1 MARARTHTLTVKHLA
16 VLQWFERCSVTPE
29 RPDGW
34 CSEKRVQHD
43 IRIDGKRI
51 AIGEEF
57 HDLTIKLNERDEPFL
72 IVHPSGKHYRI
83 SDIGRRLARKCSV
96 AERQTERGPVKI
108 VIETK
113 TGRPPIIRSTEYVP
127 TVTEEDDDDIIE
139 AAPPTTS
146 AADAAAPDADPPYQ
160 EPAEVEETDDEQPA
174 ESGHDE
180 INDPQPIRAKTTPPT
195 ISMRAIDTRDAQTRP
210 THAPPKPKPSA
221 AKAPLPRSMP
231 SKPMTIAAPK
241 PPPAKKPKP
250 AAAAN

>member
-43 IRIDGKRI
+43 IRIDGKRV

-113 TGRPPIIRSTEYVP
+113 TGRPPVIRSTEYVP

-139 AAPPTTS
+139 HAPPADAAP
-146 AADAAAPDADPPYQ
+146 AAPDADPPYQ
-160 EPAEVEETDDEQPA
+160 EPAEVEEPDDEQPA
-174 ESGHDE
+174 DTGHDE
-180 INDPQPIRAKTTPPT
+180 INDPQPFRAKPMPPV
-195 ISMRAIDTRDAQTRP
+195 ISMRTVDQTDAQTRP
-210 THAPPKPKPSA
+210 THAPKKPKPSA
-221 AKAPLPRSMP
+221 AKAPLPRTMP
-231 SKPMTIAAPK
+231 SKPMALT
-241 PPPAKKPKP
+241 PAKK
-250 AAAAN
+250 